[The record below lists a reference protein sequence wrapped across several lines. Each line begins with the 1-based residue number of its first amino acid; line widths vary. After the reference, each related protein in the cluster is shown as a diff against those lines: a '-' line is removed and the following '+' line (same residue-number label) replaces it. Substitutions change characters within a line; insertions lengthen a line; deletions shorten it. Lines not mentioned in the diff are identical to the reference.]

1 MKKEILFGVGAALV
15 IVLGSFLFYQAAI
28 APAPGGEGE
37 GMEQIVGGD
46 RDEHGCIGSAGYS
59 WCEVKGKCLREWEE
73 PCDTT
78 SPTVF
83 DMTVLVEGKEVML
96 QDGFAEEAV
105 VPDSA
110 SVETYRI
117 FGEPVYGDL
126 SGDDVMDAAYYLT
139 KETGG
144 SGTFF
149 YVVFAIGSES
159 GYVGKE
165 AVFLGD
171 RIAPQN
177 INITEGDAVANFA
190 ERAPDESFA
199 VPPSIGKSVY
209 LHYDA
214 ATDTVGEVV
223 QNFEGEAD
231 VSRMTLTMKEW
242 EWIKTEYTGDACT
255 CPTGYTQS
263 GEVCDPA
270 CRNSTPP
277 CMAPS
282 IACESL
288 AGKGTVTPNKPGA
301 FTLTFASEGN
311 VAIGT
316 DCNSMSGT
324 YEKIGSGGEKQKITF
339 GPIAS
344 TMMYCEGSQE
354 QEFSGLLAKTSAYAF
369 TGKGELLLYQGEESV
384 SMFK

>member
-1 MKKEILFGVGAALV
+1 MK
-15 IVLGSFLFYQAAI
+15 
-28 APAPGGEGE
+28 
-37 GMEQIVGGD
+37 
-46 RDEHGCIGSAGYS
+46 
-59 WCEVKGKCLREWEE
+59 
-73 PCDTT
+73 
-78 SPTVF
+78 
-83 DMTVLVEGKEVML
+83 VLVEGKEVAL
-96 QDGFAEEAV
+96 QEGVADVAV
-105 VPDSA
+105 VPGSA

-117 FGEPVYGDL
+117 FGEPVYGEL
-126 SGDDVMDAAYYLT
+126 SADGVMDAVYYLT

-149 YVVFAIGSES
+149 YAVFALGSES

-177 INITEGDAVANFA
+177 INIIEGDAVANFA
-190 ERAPDESFA
+190 ERAPGESFA

-209 LHYDA
+209 LHYDI

-223 QNFEGEAD
+223 QDFEGEAD
-231 VSRMTLTMKEW
+231 ASRLTLTTKEW
-242 EWIKTEYTGDACT
+242 EWVKTEYAEDSCT
-255 CPTGYTQS
+255 CPAGYTQTGDS
-263 GEVCDPA
+263 CDPA
-270 CRNSTPP
+270 CRNSNPP

-282 IACESL
+282 IACESPTTSNG
-288 AGKGTVTPNKPGA
+288 AVTPKTAGA
-301 FTLTFASEGN
+301 FTLTFTGEGT

-324 YEKIGSGGEKQKITF
+324 YEKAGSGSGKQSFSF

-354 QEFSGLLAKTSAYAF
+354 QDFSGMLTKTNAYAF
-369 TGKGELLLYQGEESV
+369 TSKGELLLYQGEESV
-384 SMFK
+384 ATFR